1 MLQNR
6 PKYDE
11 MDRTQLTLMP
21 LLILFSLIIRQ
32 NISLGVRMK
41 SVSPN
46 SFKQYL
52 LISAFPFMVFS
63 NINVYAQ
70 TEPLAINYFED
81 FEGARADK
89 SWGLRY
95 ISGIDS
101 GWQNFAEVYDVT
113 SDGQSIE
120 TSPDADGVDQPV
132 LFKQYGPYTIN
143 QSSDSAAGDNFS
155 GVACGEAG
163 SENGIQYLN
172 IFSDYQNFED
182 RGPDNNGN
190 NGRFISTSTF
200 KQQVIDPN
208 AQTGIYTFEFLAKRP
223 IVPVGVPANPCNA
236 EKVPDGVT
244 DRAAGASRSDVDDNG
259 NPVTIDGGTA
269 TAFIKVL
276 NPLQNSYTRVDLIQ
290 LDMTSTPRDSW
301 DTYSLSIPVTEDH
314 IREGT
319 LADPSYVIQVGFGTL
334 EQLYGNTGVYYDN
347 VRFYRSGD
355 LPEEPIEEEIPIPF
369 FFIALL
375 SFSLIGIRSATQIK

>member
-1 MLQNR
+1 
-6 PKYDE
+6 
-11 MDRTQLTLMP
+11 
-21 LLILFSLIIRQ
+21 
-32 NISLGVRMK
+32 MK

-101 GWQNFAEVYDVT
+101 GWQNFAEVYAVT